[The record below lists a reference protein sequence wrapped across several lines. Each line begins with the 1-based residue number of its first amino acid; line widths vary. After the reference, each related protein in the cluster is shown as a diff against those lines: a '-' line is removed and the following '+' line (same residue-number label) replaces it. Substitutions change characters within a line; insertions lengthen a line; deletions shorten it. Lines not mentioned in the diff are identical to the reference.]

1 MVVLPPEVIPL
12 QPINPNGGFPPEF
25 GKIDAPAIAGSGTAA
40 ASSLP
45 HWRGGL
51 AFPTGV
57 AALAQQETAVFT
69 ENPEINLFRLI
80 FLFRRPSNLP

>member
-1 MVVLPPEVIPL
+1 LEKSMHQRL
-12 QPINPNGGFPPEF
+12 Q
-25 GKIDAPAIAGSGTAA
+25 AA
-40 ASSLP
+40 APPLP
-45 HWRGGL
+45 HP
-51 AFPTGV
+51 FPTGV